1 LNRPPRIH
9 IIVLPAAGFIN
20 ILLLCFSLSI
30 SAWAHEDNITGS
42 LGIREMTGR
51 YVPLDLTFL
60 DETGKE
66 VTSRDIFNKPTI
78 LTLVYYSCDHICP
91 QMLEG
96 LGIALEKLALE
107 PGRDYGVVTISFDE
121 GDTPKIAEQVKKN
134 YIGLIHRKSLS
145 EDSWRFLT
153 AKGNNIK
160 SLTDAVGFHFRRD
173 MHGFVHPALLII
185 LSPHGKITR
194 YIYASKYAYGVAYP
208 VTFSPFEL
216 KTALTD
222 ASQEKVFAG
231 RASSLLYC
239 FPHEPKNQETFFSIL
254 SIAGW
259 SMLFLLA
266 AFFIYLAT
274 TSKKFRGDKK

>member
-1 LNRPPRIH
+1 LNTSRRIN
-9 IIVLPAAGFIN
+9 IIVLSATSFIS
-20 ILLLCFSLSI
+20 ILLLSFSLAT
-30 SAWAHEDNITGS
+30 SAWADEDNITGS

-51 YVPLDLTFL
+51 YVPLDLTFQ

-96 LGIALEKLALE
+96 LGVALDKLELA
-107 PGRDYGVVTISFDE
+107 PKRDYDVLTVSFDE
-121 GDTPKIAEQVKKN
+121 RDTPEIAERVKRN
-134 YIGLIHRKSLS
+134 YIGLIHHKMAS

-153 AKGNNIK
+153 ANRDNIK
-160 SLTDAVGFHFRRD
+160 MLTDAVGFHFQRH
-173 MHGFVHPALLII
+173 MHGFVHPAVLII

-222 ASQEKVFAG
+222 ASQEKVFTG
-231 RASSLLYC
+231 RASALLYC
-239 FPHEPKNQETFFSIL
+239 FPHEPKKQETFFSIL
-254 SIAGW
+254 SMAGT

-266 AFFIYLAT
+266 AFFIYLVT
-274 TSKKFRGDKK
+274 TSKRFRGDRK

>member
-1 LNRPPRIH
+1 
-9 IIVLPAAGFIN
+9 
-20 ILLLCFSLSI
+20 LCFSLSI

-96 LGIALEKLALE
+96 LGVALDKLDLA
-107 PGRDYGVVTISFDE
+107 PGRDYGVMTISFDE

-134 YIGLIHRKSLS
+134 YIGLIHRKPLS
-145 EDSWRFLT
+145 EESWRFLT
-153 AKGNNIK
+153 AKGDNIR

-194 YIYASKYAYGVAYP
+194 YIYASKYAYGIAYP

-216 KTALTD
+216 KTALAD
-222 ASQEKVFAG
+222 ASQEKVFTG
-231 RASSLLYC
+231 KTGSLLYC

-254 SIAGW
+254 SIAGS
-259 SMLFLLA
+259 SMFFLLA
-266 AFFIYLAT
+266 ALFIYLVT
-274 TSKKFRGDKK
+274 TSKKYRGDKND

>member
-1 LNRPPRIH
+1 LNTSRIIH
-9 IIVLPAAGFIN
+9 IIVLPAASFVN
-20 ILLLCFSLSI
+20 ILLFCLSLST
-30 SAWAHEDNITGS
+30 SAWAHENNDNGS
-42 LGIREMTGR
+42 VGIKEMTGK
-51 YVPLDLTFL
+51 YVPLDLTFQ
-60 DETGKE
+60 DEKGKE
-66 VTSRDIFNKPTI
+66 VISRDIFNKPTI

-96 LGIALEKLALE
+96 LGIALDKLALE

-153 AKGNNIK
+153 AKRNNIK
-160 SLTDAVGFHFRRD
+160 SLTDAVGFHFRVD
-173 MHGFVHPALLII
+173 MHGFIHPALLII
-185 LSPHGKITR
+185 LSPHGKIAR

-216 KTALTD
+216 NTALTD

-254 SIAGW
+254 SIAGS
-259 SMLFLLA
+259 SMLLLLA
-266 AFFIYLAT
+266 VLFIYLIR
-274 TSKKFRGDKK
+274 TSKKFRGYKK